1 MDRVTISRNLE
12 DAMKI
17 NFSMK
22 HETLRFN
29 FNFARS
35 FGRKL
40 IKKNVRL
47 ERTLR
52 KSLYKYNVWNIEELV
67 SSIIFDVQSSVDWM
81 TARRCNYCD
90 C

>member
-12 DAMKI
+12 NAMKM

-22 HETLRFN
+22 RETLRFN

-67 SSIIFDVQSSVDWM
+67 SSIIFHVQSSVDWM